1 MKINRK
7 YWIWRTL
14 NIFGDLGKN
23 SLSRIEK
30 AVLSSF
36 PLAEGR
42 FHDPFMKSLVNFYLL
57 EYREIYQFPS
67 TVKQTENGYILWYRI
82 NQFWVS
88 SVSLKK
94 KKTSRVLIFYLTI
107 NFEIMGL
114 MKGPRGK
121 DVGNPFVLLMR
132 KQEAWKSRMIEAG

>member
-36 PLAEGR
+36 PLAEGT
-42 FHDPFMKSLVNFYLL
+42 FHDPSMKSLVNFYLL

>member
-30 AVLSSF
+30 AVLRSF

-42 FHDPFMKSLVNFYLL
+42 FHDPSVKSLVNFYLL

-67 TVKQTENGYILWYRI
+67 TVKQTKNGYILWYRI

-94 KKTSRVLIFYLTI
+94 KDFTCTYFFI
-107 NFEIMGL
+107 
-114 MKGPRGK
+114 
-121 DVGNPFVLLMR
+121 
-132 KQEAWKSRMIEAG
+132 

>member
-42 FHDPFMKSLVNFYLL
+42 FHDPSMKSLVNFYLL

>member
-30 AVLSSF
+30 AVLRSF

-42 FHDPFMKSLVNFYLL
+42 FHDPSVKSLVNFYLL

-67 TVKQTENGYILWYRI
+67 TVKQTKNGYILWYRI

-94 KKTSRVLIFYLTI
+94 KRLHVYLFFYLTI

-114 MKGPRGK
+114 MKGTQR
-121 DVGNPFVLLMR
+121 
-132 KQEAWKSRMIEAG
+132 